1 MVDRYVFGLSTKHP
15 VVSARDFN
23 NEAFQPSLTRRK
35 NAADV
40 TQNIKFSTNLDSL
53 ISYMSSYTRCA
64 FFERRKDGEILP
76 KMA

>member
-1 MVDRYVFGLSTKHP
+1 MRLFSPL
-15 VVSARDFN
+15 
-23 NEAFQPSLTRRK
+23 LTRRK

-40 TQNIKFSTNLDSL
+40 TQNIKFSTNFDSL